1 MCVCTYARTYVQC
14 SLAGECKYFLR
25 RVQTYSSPR
34 VLLKSHAPASSLV
47 FVSRRVN
54 CKFSTFEKES
64 ERESESMSVLSENN
78 VQSAT
83 NCAFSL
89 REKEKNKSR
98 ERERKRNCQHKQIYI
113 HTYTHTYTHTH
124 TYLPFMLL
132 CELSVHRALSRYIP
146 SSVISLKLGK

>member
-34 VLLKSHAPASSLV
+34 VLSKSHAPASPLV
-47 FVSRRVN
+47 FASRRVN

-113 HTYTHTYTHTH
+113 HNTHTH
-124 TYLPFMLL
+124 IHTHTHICPL
-132 CELSVHRALSRYIP
+132 CCCANYPSIGLYRDIFRALSL
-146 SSVISLKLGK
+146 VLN